1 MTRIDVSPDG
11 YWYIVTFFEGA
22 VEEEV
27 KTNEEK
33 GWKVT
38 TGFLDG
44 EAVPIRAYYRQDMY
58 TLDDVKGFAENLR
71 ECPIC
76 QRIGQDMSVTEINVE
91 NNYNRR
97 EQPEFSGE
105 GMGLNRRQQPTVP
118 MGDMGDMVMNM
129 LFSTLIENTL
139 TPLGQIFT
147 AKITG
152 NDQLLENA
160 VPTTNEEMMALAAD
174 FFDSDT
180 PNDMIFRNPTDMKK
194 RAKALR
200 ASVTPST
207 EGEDEKKPTV
217 FRRPQTMIIS

>member
-1 MTRIDVSPDG
+1 MTRINVSPDG
-11 YWYIVTFFEGA
+11 TWYIVTFFENA

-27 KTNEEK
+27 KTNEER

-38 TGFLDG
+38 TGFLEG

-58 TLDDVKGFAENLR
+58 SLDDVKKFAENLR

-76 QRIGQDMSVTEINVE
+76 QRMGQDMSITSINVD
-91 NNYNRR
+91 NNFQRA
-97 EQPEFSGE
+97 QPEFNGA
-105 GMGLNRRQQPTVP
+105 GMGLNRRQQPAPP
-118 MGDMGDMVMNM
+118 MGDVGDMVMNM
-129 LFSTLIENTL
+129 LFSTLIDTTL
-139 TPLGQIFT
+139 TPLGKIFT

-152 NDQLLENA
+152 NEQLMEQA
-160 VPTTNEEMMALAAD
+160 VPTTNEEMMSLAAD
-174 FFDSDT
+174 FFDTNT

-200 ASVTPST
+200 AAVTPVDK
-207 EGEDEKKPTV
+207 EDEKKPTV